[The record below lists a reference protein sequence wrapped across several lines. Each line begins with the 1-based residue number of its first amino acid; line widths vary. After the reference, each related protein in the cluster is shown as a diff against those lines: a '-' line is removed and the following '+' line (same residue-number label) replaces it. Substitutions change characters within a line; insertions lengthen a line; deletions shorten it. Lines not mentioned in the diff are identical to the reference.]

1 MKTKYLSFVAT
12 LLFILPLQSCYINDD
27 SDIVNDAEGN
37 FEMLWKI
44 CDEYYCYFDYKNID
58 WDSIHTAYKTRVH
71 NGMSSDEL
79 FKVCAD
85 MLAELKDGHVN
96 LSYGYD
102 NSKYWKWHEDYPE
115 NYSARIVHEYY
126 LNNDYHIKG
135 GFEYKVL
142 PQNIGYMYY
151 DSFSSEFSKG
161 LLDYILTQF
170 KDCKGV
176 IIDIRNNGGGSIS
189 NVNKIAC
196 RFSKEDKVLC
206 GYTLHKTGPGHS
218 EFADTIP
225 NYIEHE
231 SSSISDINNE
241 NNIVKFLK
249 DVVVLSNRGVY
260 SAANDF
266 IRTMKV
272 LDNVTIMG
280 DRSGGGGGVPCNF
293 DLPNGWVVRLSTSP
307 MLDING
313 VHTEFGIDP
322 TEGFKID
329 MAPDA
334 HITGKDAILD
344 KAIEFLSAK

>member
-37 FEMLWKI
+37 FEILWKI

-71 NGMSSDEL
+71 NDMSSDEL

-102 NSKYWKWHEDYPE
+102 NSKYWNWHEDYPE

-151 DSFSSEFSKG
+151 DSFSSEFSEG

-176 IIDIRNNGGGSIS
+176 IIDIRSNGGGSIS

>member
-151 DSFSSEFSKG
+151 DSFSSEFSEG

-176 IIDIRNNGGGSIS
+176 IIDIRSNGGGSIS

-322 TEGFKID
+322 TEDFKID

>member
-115 NYSARIVHEYY
+115 NYSASIVHEYY

-151 DSFSSEFSKG
+151 DSFSSEFSEG

-176 IIDIRNNGGGSIS
+176 IIDIRSNGGGSIS

-231 SSSISDINNE
+231 SSSSSDINNE

>member
-115 NYSARIVHEYY
+115 NYSARIVHENY

-151 DSFSSEFSKG
+151 DSFSSEFSEG

-176 IIDIRNNGGGSIS
+176 IIDIRSNGGGSIS

-293 DLPNGWVVRLSTSP
+293 DLPNGWGVRLSTSP

-313 VHTEFGIDP
+313 MHTEFGIDP

>member
-1 MKTKYLSFVAT
+1 MKTKYISFVAT
-12 LLFILPLQSCYINDD
+12 LLFILPLQSCYIHDD

-37 FEMLWKI
+37 FDMLWKI
-44 CDEYYCYFDYKNID
+44 CDEYYCYFDYKDID
-58 WDSIHTAYKTRVH
+58 WDSIYETYKPRVH
-71 NGMSSDEL
+71 NGMSDDEL
-79 FKVCAD
+79 FEVCAD

-96 LSYGYD
+96 LSYYYD
-102 NSKYWKWHEDYPE
+102 VSKYWKWTEDYPE
-115 NYSARIVHEYY
+115 NYSARIVQENY
-126 LNNDYHIKG
+126 LNNDYHRKS
-135 GFEYKVL
+135 GFVYKVL
-142 PQNIGYMYY
+142 PENIGYMHY
-151 DSFSSEFSKG
+151 DSFTSEFSEG
-161 LLDYILTQF
+161 ILDHILTQF

-176 IIDIRNNGGGSIS
+176 IIDIRSNGGGNIN

-196 RFSKEDKVLC
+196 RFSKDDKVLC
-206 GYTLHKTGPGHS
+206 GYSLHKTGPGHN

-225 NYIEHE
+225 DYLEHKNT
-231 SSSISDINNE
+231 SISDINNE
-241 NNIVKFLK
+241 NDLVKFLK

-280 DRSGGGGGVPCNF
+280 DRSGGGGGIPCNF
-293 DLPNGWVVRLSTSP
+293 DLPNGWVVRLSTTP
-307 MLDING
+307 MLDVNG

>member
-151 DSFSSEFSKG
+151 DSFSSEFSEG

-176 IIDIRNNGGGSIS
+176 IIDIRSNGGGSIS

-293 DLPNGWVVRLSTSP
+293 DLPNGWDVRVSTSR
-307 MLDING
+307 MLEVNG

>member
-151 DSFSSEFSKG
+151 DSFSSEFSEG

-176 IIDIRNNGGGSIS
+176 IIDIRSNGGGSIS

-307 MLDING
+307 MLDVNG